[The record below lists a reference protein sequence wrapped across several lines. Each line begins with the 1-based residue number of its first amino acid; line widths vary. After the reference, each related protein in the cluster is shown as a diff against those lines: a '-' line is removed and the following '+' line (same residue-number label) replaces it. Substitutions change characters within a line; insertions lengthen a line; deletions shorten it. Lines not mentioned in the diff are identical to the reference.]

1 MKPEAIRQGR
11 PPGRGAVFAQA
22 VAQRHGV
29 GRAAG
34 PLERVLRMHTA
45 MGIVDRVR
53 RMFVLNVSMRLGAS
67 VAAGANAGRAVR
79 PLVERVFADGRERG
93 AATAFETR
101 TARRDL
107 LATRLLARETRRSI
121 LARESVL
128 RTSELVV
135 QASRG
140 ARAPG
145 PAGPALPRV
154 LARPAP
160 AAPAAARP
168 TRDAVD
174 QATAPSWR
182 MDAAQRPAT
191 AAVDVQRL
199 TREVMRGID
208 ERILAH
214 RERLGRS

>member
-1 MKPEAIRQGR
+1 MKPEAIRQDR
-11 PPGRGAVFAQA
+11 PAGRGAAFAQA

-29 GRAAG
+29 GRGAG
-34 PLERVLRMHTA
+34 ALERVLRMHTA
-45 MGIVDRVR
+45 VGIFDRVR
-53 RMFVLNVSMRLGAS
+53 RMFVLNVSMRLGVS
-67 VAAGANAGRAVR
+67 VGAGANAGRAVW
-79 PLVERVFADGRERG
+79 PPVERLFADRRERG

-101 TARRDL
+101 TAHRDV

-128 RTSELVV
+128 RTSELVA
-135 QASRG
+135 QAGRG

-160 AAPAAARP
+160 ATPAAARP
-168 TRDAVD
+168 TRDAID
-174 QATAPSWR
+174 PAAAPSWR
-182 MDAAQRPAT
+182 TGAAPPPAA